1 MSEIYEKIGTMD
13 AKVTAAHHRLD
24 KLELAIRDDLK
35 ELKVD
40 LKELNAYMHKGKGWS
55 AAVLFLAGLSGA
67 GLTKLIATIFAT
79 STK

>member
-1 MSEIYEKIGTMD
+1 MSEMHEKIGTLD

-40 LKELNAYMHKGKGWS
+40 LKDLNAHMHKGKGWS
-55 AAVLFLAGLSGA
+55 AAFLFLAGISGA
-67 GLTKLIATIFAT
+67 GLTKLLAIIFGVG
-79 STK
+79 K